1 MRKTKKEVLR
11 KVKESI
17 MIDEIVNEDIEKTTK
32 NVKSS
37 EEAEEV
43 VNKMEKII
51 KTDKCHNIL
60 AYQQGQMF
68 EKFQMNDNLIDM
80 VKICGISK

>member
-37 EEAEEV
+37 EEVEEA
-43 VNKMEKII
+43 VNKMETII
-51 KTDKCHNIL
+51 KTDKCNNML

-80 VKICGISK
+80 VKICGISI

>member
-1 MRKTKKEVLR
+1 
-11 KVKESI
+11 

-37 EEAEEV
+37 EKAEEA
-43 VNKMEKII
+43 VNKMETII
-51 KTDKCHNIL
+51 KTDKCNNML

-80 VKICGISK
+80 VKICGISI